1 MAVLAI
7 VLGSFAVALVAH
19 SLFSVSIMLDAW
31 DAPERLRAT
40 GGPDALCEP
49 QLSFT
54 ALLPAREEER
64 VIADTIARVWNASY
78 PRDLL
83 EIIVICQ
90 RDDVGTIAA
99 ASRQIK
105 ALGAQTVT
113 LAIYDKPPFNKP
125 HALAVG
131 HAASSNEVVA
141 VFDAE
146 DDVDPE
152 IFSLI
157 NTVMLERGVGV
168 VQGGVHLVNF
178 SDHWFSVF
186 NCLEYFFY
194 FRSRMH
200 FNARMGLVPLG
211 GTTVFI
217 KRELVDRVGGWDE
230 RCLTED
236 ADIGIRISAL
246 GEPISVVYDSR
257 RVTREEPPHSVRS
270 FVRQRTRWNQ
280 GFLQILGRGDWRRLP
295 RWRQRALAVFTLSQ
309 PLLDALLIGYVAVM
323 PLSLIF
329 LRLPVLAAILTLL
342 PLYVVGFQLL
352 ANLVGIIVF
361 ARCFGERVPRR
372 VLLRMPFTFLPY
384 QWLLGY
390 SALRAVVRHVVGRGE
405 WEKTE
410 HVGAHRRLAR
420 SPVLPQPAGLRA
432 HSSSVLQEELR
443 R

>member
-1 MAVLAI
+1 MAVVSI
-7 VLGSFAVALVAH
+7 VLGGFAVALVAH
-19 SLFSVSIMLDAW
+19 SVFSLSLMLDAW

-40 GGPDALCEP
+40 GGPERMREP

-54 ALLPAREEER
+54 ALLPARDEEV
-64 VIADTIARVWNASY
+64 VIADTIARVWNAMY

-83 EIIVICQ
+83 EMIVICQ
-90 RDDVGTIAA
+90 RDDVGTIAE
-99 ASRQIK
+99 ASRQID
-105 ALGAQTVT
+105 ALGSAAVR
-113 LAIYDKPPFNKP
+113 LAIYDEPPFNKP

-131 HAASSNEVVA
+131 HALSSNDVIA

-146 DDVDPE
+146 DDVDPG

-157 NTVMLERGVGV
+157 NTVMLEQSVGV
-168 VQGGVHLVNF
+168 VQGGVQLVNLR
-178 SDHWFSVF
+178 DHWFSVF

-217 KRELVDRVGGWDE
+217 LRELVDRVGGWDKQ
-230 RCLTED
+230 CLTED

-246 GEPISVVYDSR
+246 GEPVSVVYDTR
-257 RVTREEPPHSVRS
+257 RVTREETPHSVRS
-270 FVRQRTRWNQ
+270 FVKQRTRWNQ
-280 GFLQILGRGDWRRLP
+280 GFLQILGRGHWRRLP

-309 PLLDALLIGYVAVM
+309 PLLDALLFGYVLVM
-323 PLSLIF
+323 PLSLLF

-352 ANLVGIIVF
+352 ANLVGIV
-361 ARCFGERVPRR
+361 ALGRSFGERVPMRL
-372 VLLRMPFTFLPY
+372 LLRMPFTFLPY
-384 QWLLGY
+384 QWLLGF
-390 SALRAVVRHVVGRGE
+390 SAMRAVVRHVLGRGE

-410 HVGAHRRLAR
+410 HRGAHRRVARGQALA
-420 SPVLPQPAGLRA
+420 QPAALRTSA
-432 HSSSVLQEELR
+432 SSVMHEELQT
-443 R
+443 